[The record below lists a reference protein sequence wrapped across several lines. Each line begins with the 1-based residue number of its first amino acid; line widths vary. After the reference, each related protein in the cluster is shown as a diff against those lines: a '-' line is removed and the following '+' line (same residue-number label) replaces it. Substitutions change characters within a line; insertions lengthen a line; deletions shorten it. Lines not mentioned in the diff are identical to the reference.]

1 MGSLPRTSPS
11 AASPHG
17 TGPTCSSGL
26 APCRCSLRRRRVPAA
41 EAILRTHDHVFAS
54 RPRTVL
60 LADIVFYRSRDVR
73 FAPYGDHWRQAR
85 KLVTTHL
92 LSAKKARKL
101 VTTHLLSAKKVSLV
115 MTKISKAATASAV
128 VDIGQILRSFTN
140 DMICRTVS
148 GKCPC
153 DDRQKRIFQELAN
166 ETSLLLG
173 GFDIEEYFP
182 VLARVGLVG
191 KMMCVKAEI
200 LKKRWDELLEELIND
215 HENDDHSC
223 NLISD
228 QNDEDFVDILLS
240 VRQEYGFTRE
250 HVKAILQDVFFGGID
265 TSALVLEF
273 TIAELMQRP
282 RMLKKLQDEVRA
294 CIPKGQKIVSEVDI
308 NNMAYLRAVI
318 KEGIRLH
325 PVAPV
330 LAPHISMDDCNIE
343 GYMIPSGTRVLVN
356 VWAIGRD
363 PRFWEDVEEF
373 VPERFIDSMSSAA
386 ANVNFREND
395 YQYLPFGY
403 GRRMCPGMKFG
414 IAVVEIMLANLMWK
428 FDWTL
433 PPGTEIDMSEVF
445 GLSVHRKEKLLLVPK
460 QHE

>member
-1 MGSLPRTSPS
+1 
-11 AASPHG
+11 
-17 TGPTCSSGL
+17 
-26 APCRCSLRRRRVPAA
+26 
-41 EAILRTHDHVFAS
+41 
-54 RPRTVL
+54 
-60 LADIVFYRSRDVR
+60 
-73 FAPYGDHWRQAR
+73 
-85 KLVTTHL
+85 
-92 LSAKKARKL
+92 
-101 VTTHLLSAKKVSLV
+101 
-115 MTKISKAATASAV
+115 
-128 VDIGQILRSFTN
+128 
-140 DMICRTVS
+140 
-148 GKCPC
+148 
-153 DDRQKRIFQELAN
+153 
-166 ETSLLLG
+166 
-173 GFDIEEYFP
+173 
-182 VLARVGLVG
+182 
-191 KMMCVKAEI
+191 MMCLKAER

-330 LAPHISMDDCNIE
+330 LAPHISMDDCNID

-386 ANVNFREND
+386 ANVNFTEND

-403 GRRMCPGMKFG
+403 GRR
-414 IAVVEIMLANLMWK
+414 I
-428 FDWTL
+428 
-433 PPGTEIDMSEVF
+433 
-445 GLSVHRKEKLLLVPK
+445 VPLG
-460 QHE
+460 